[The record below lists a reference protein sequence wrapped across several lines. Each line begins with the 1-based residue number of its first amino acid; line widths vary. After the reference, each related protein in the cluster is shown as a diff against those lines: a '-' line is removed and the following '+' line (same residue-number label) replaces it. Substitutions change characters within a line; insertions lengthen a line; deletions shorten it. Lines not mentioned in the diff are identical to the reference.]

1 MRLLLDE
8 SVPWRLARYLAP
20 HDVDSVHDRK
30 WDGLKNGALL
40 KVAEA
45 EYDVLVT
52 ADQNL
57 PHQQHLP
64 QFRLRVIVL
73 AAVTN
78 RLEDFVPLV
87 PDLLRRCEELQEGQ
101 LAIVSWRD

>member
-8 SVPWRLARYLAP
+8 SVPRRLKRYLTA

-45 EYDVLVT
+45 EYDVLIT
-52 ADQNL
+52 TDQNL

-64 QFRLRVIVL
+64 HFGIRVVVL
-73 AAVTN
+73 AGLTN
-78 RLEDFVPLV
+78 RLEDLVPLI
-87 PDLLRRCEELQEGQ
+87 PDLLGHCETLQEGQ
-101 LAIVSWRD
+101 LAIVSRKS